1 MQTIPIL
8 RQLIHTIQLHPPVA
22 SSIPW
27 DDIRSC
33 IVAEYECCASIY
45 PASQLGSIQQDLDG
59 ILADAR
65 QSYAKADAT
74 KTIGFLEKIIF
85 ALKLLPEAGH
95 IDALLNQAN
104 FDHAC
109 LNHYKNNTIIV
120 LGDSHVNFFS
130 GNENLSFLPIGH
142 DINTCPL
149 HTAYHFT
156 PLHIGPCLAYNC
168 NRANTTFQFQEKA
181 AYLCQNFIR
190 PNARIICCLGEIDL
204 RVHVFKQARL
214 QNKNYT
220 QIVDDILSEYIQF
233 LITLKKKGYQVYC
246 WGPIASQTQNCP
258 LDPMFPR
265 NGLETERN
273 AATAYF
279 NRQLSSLCR
288 RHNIIFLSIFDKM
301 ITDSYHTLE
310 QYLSADRCHLSQ
322 RALPL
327 AEEEFKKLFT

>member
-22 SSIPW
+22 SSMPW

-214 QNKNYT
+214 QSKNYT

-273 AATAYF
+273 AATAYY

-288 RHNIIFLSIFDKM
+288 RHNIIFLSIFYKM
-301 ITDSYHTLE
+301 ITDSYHT
-310 QYLSADRCHLSQ
+310 
-322 RALPL
+322 
-327 AEEEFKKLFT
+327 